1 MCIIFRNKEKHTDTK
16 FCNFDDAKK
25 LVNDPRFNSIDELG
39 DVFEVNFKNSR
50 TLSSYV
56 KVFLSWY
63 MVSVKNLNPPPIG
76 PI

>member
-39 DVFEVNFKNSR
+39 DVFEVNFKSR
-50 TLSSYV
+50 YKT
-56 KVFLSWY
+56 
-63 MVSVKNLNPPPIG
+63 
-76 PI
+76 